1 MLTNYEYEVA
11 TTLVEALVEYGL
23 TDHLAQ
29 YGEHGTENWFCE
41 ECMDQFGFS
50 AFGGASKVCIL
61 HDDLP
66 NWVIKVGYTEK
77 VKLDYAKLEYENY
90 CFAEEAGLGYYFP
103 KTVYLGD
110 FNGRPFY
117 VQEMAECDENQVSS
131 DWYERLRVCYE
142 RAGQEYDNDSLWCAI
157 DCMDDD
163 EKAYLCFHD
172 PKLVDFLSDHRIG
185 DLHEGNFGYIG
196 GRMVIVDFSGWRG

>member
-1 MLTNYEYEVA
+1 MLTNYEHEVA

-23 TDHLAQ
+23 TDNLAQ
-29 YGEHGTENWFCE
+29 CGEHGTENWFCE
-41 ECMDQFGFS
+41 KCMEQFGFS
-50 AFGGASKVCIL
+50 AFGGASKACIL

-66 NWVIKVGYTEK
+66 NWVIKVGYIEK

-90 CFAEEAGLGYYFP
+90 CLAEQAGLGYYFP
-103 KTVYLGD
+103 KTIYLGD

-117 VQEMAECDENQVSS
+117 LQEMAECDENQVSS
-131 DWYERLRVCYE
+131 DWYERLRDQYE
-142 RAGQEYDNDSLWCAI
+142 EAGQEYDNDTLWCTI

-172 PKLVDFLSDHRIG
+172 PKLVDFLTDHRIG
-185 DLHEGNFGYIG
+185 DLHEGNFGYID